1 MGGKPSQLL
10 GPRAPL
16 WQGGKK
22 PLGEGDS
29 FFDDAAIG
37 AAVSLG
43 VTAVDPAR
51 HPNIKRRLRLP
62 VADEPAAA
70 GALAARFE
78 AAALFVHDAR
88 LAGDPVYVHCARGV
102 SRSSAVSLAYALAAR
117 GGAFP
122 TVAAA
127 RTWLEERRPSALP
140 NVGFLAALEAWVAD
154 GGRDACAAKL
164 RALEDARPAAAAALA
179 ASDAAS
185 VEDAT
190 RRAER
195 RATEAVDDDDGGAR
209 RWMKVVKGARG
220 DLGGRVEVVV
230 DAPRAALQD
239 AARAVADDVGGLWLP
254 ASRRVAREA
263 VGALSPLRFSRDFVG
278 ASQPLIVR
286 LDDVGPLD
294 GLDRRPAAATMF
306 ERC

>member
-29 FFDDAAIG
+29 FFDDAEIG

-51 HPNIKRRLRLP
+51 HPKITRRLRLP

-70 GALAARFE
+70 GALAAKFE

-117 GGAFP
+117 GDAFP

-127 RTWLEERRPSALP
+127 PRSRFARRPAALP

-164 RALEDARPAAAAALA
+164 RALESARPAAAAALA

-185 VEDAT
+185 VDDAL

-230 DAPRAALQD
+230 DAPRAALQ
-239 AARAVADDVGGLWLP
+239 
-254 ASRRVAREA
+254 
-263 VGALSPLRFSRDFVG
+263 LS
-278 ASQPLIVR
+278 LIHI
-286 LDDVGPLD
+286 
-294 GLDRRPAAATMF
+294 
-306 ERC
+306 